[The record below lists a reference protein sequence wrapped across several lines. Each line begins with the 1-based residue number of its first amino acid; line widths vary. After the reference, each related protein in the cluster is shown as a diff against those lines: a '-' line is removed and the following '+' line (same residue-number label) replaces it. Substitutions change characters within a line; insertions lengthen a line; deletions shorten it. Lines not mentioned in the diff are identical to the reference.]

1 MLEQLKPKVELLV
14 IEEEN
19 YRIVN
24 ENEVEYLLKNNFVIK
39 VSLNLYTYDRK
50 VLVYNENNK
59 LIEWYQDLSK
69 ERIVEKIRMYE
80 EF

>member
-39 VSLNLYTYDRK
+39 VSLNLYTYDRN
-50 VLVYNENNK
+50 VSVYNENKK